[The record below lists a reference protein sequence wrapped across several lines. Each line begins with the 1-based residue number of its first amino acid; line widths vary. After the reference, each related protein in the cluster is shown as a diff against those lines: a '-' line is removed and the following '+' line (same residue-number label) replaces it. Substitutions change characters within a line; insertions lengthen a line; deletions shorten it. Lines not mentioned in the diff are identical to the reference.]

1 MASTPTTTAPAAR
14 SPNANVVL
22 GMLLFAYILNFLDR
36 QILGILA
43 QPIKEDLGLS
53 DAQFGA
59 IGGLAFA
66 LLYSFF
72 GVPLAMLADRTSRS
86 GVIAGAVAVWS
97 GFTALC
103 GTATSFMQLFLLRLG
118 VGVGEAGGVA
128 PSYALIAD
136 YFPPQRRAR
145 ALAIFSLGV
154 PIGLGAGT
162 VLGAYIAEYINW
174 RVAFIAMGVVGILF
188 APIFKLVVKDRPR
201 TMGSPQRLAD
211 LFAVFPLIGKKRSF
225 WLLAFGASLSSLC
238 GYGLAIWIPSVLIR
252 SFDMSLIGAG
262 QFMGS
267 LLLLGGTIGVFMG
280 GWLADRLGTRDR
292 RWYAWL
298 PMIAWLITAPLYALG
313 LLSESLWLVWA
324 LLLIPNALNILWL
337 GPVTTAIQHIV
348 TPPMRATASGA
359 FLLINNLIGL
369 GVGPLLI
376 GGISDA
382 LRETYGADSLRY
394 AALAVLGVYFFA
406 ALLMWF
412 AARRL
417 PNDWVEEA
425 PAC

>member
-1 MASTPTTTAPAAR
+1 MASNTIDPAASR
-14 SPNANVVL
+14 GPNPNVVL
-22 GMLLFAYILNFLDR
+22 GMLLIAYIFNFLDR

-43 QPIKEDLGLS
+43 QPIKDDLGLS

-59 IGGLAFA
+59 VGGLAFA

-72 GVPLAMLADRTSRS
+72 GVPLAMLADRTNRS

-103 GTATSFMQLFLLRLG
+103 GTANSFIQLFLFRLG

-136 YFPPQRRAR
+136 YFPPERRAR

-162 VLGAYIAEYINW
+162 VFGAYIAELVNW
-174 RVAFIAMGVVGILF
+174 RVAFVVMGVAGILY
-188 APIFKLVVKDRPR
+188 APIFKLVVKDKPR
-201 TMGSPQRLAD
+201 SHGAPQRLAD
-211 LFAVFPLIGKKRSF
+211 LFAVFPLIGKKPSF

-238 GYGLAIWIPSVLIR
+238 GYGLAIWIPSVLMR

-267 LLLLGGTIGVFMG
+267 LLLIGGTIGVFMG
-280 GWLADRLGTRDR
+280 GWLADRLGSKDR

-298 PMIAWLITAPLYALG
+298 PAIAWLVTAPLYALG
-313 LLSESLWLVWA
+313 LLSENLVLVWA

-348 TPPMRATASGA
+348 TPPLRATASGA

-376 GGISDA
+376 GAISDG

-394 AALAVLGVYFFA
+394 AALAVLSVYLLA
-406 ALLMWF
+406 ALLMVF

-417 PNDWVEEA
+417 PGDWVEEA
-425 PAC
+425 AG